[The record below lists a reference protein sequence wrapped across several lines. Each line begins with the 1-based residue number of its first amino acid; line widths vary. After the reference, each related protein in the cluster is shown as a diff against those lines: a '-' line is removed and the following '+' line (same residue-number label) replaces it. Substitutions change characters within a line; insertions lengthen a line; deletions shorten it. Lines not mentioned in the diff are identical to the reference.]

1 VPYPDPPSAQA
12 VGRQVTSRRAFLRCV
27 LSLAG
32 ASVVGTGALAGLAGC
47 DIFGAEGNPAAPPA
61 ALTGLLS
68 DTATLADR
76 YDVAIASVATLA
88 TLLTPM
94 RDAHR
99 AHVQAL
105 AEAIGAPV
113 PAARKASSAP
123 ADREQ
128 ALAALRTAEKAARD
142 DAVNECV
149 ASPPQFAALLASI
162 AAARASHMEVLK

>member
-1 VPYPDPPSAQA
+1 VPYPDPACAQA
-12 VGRQVTSRRAFLRCV
+12 VGRRVTSRRAFLRRA
-27 LSLAG
+27 LGLAG
-32 ASVVGTGALAGLAGC
+32 AGVVGTGTLASLTGC
-47 DIFGAEGNPAAPPA
+47 DFGGESDPDAPPA

-68 DTATLADR
+68 DTAALADR
-76 YDVAIASVATLA
+76 YDAAISSVATLA

-99 AHVQAL
+99 AHVKAL

-113 PAARKASSAP
+113 PAAAKASEAP
-123 ADREQ
+123 VDRDR
-128 ALAALRTAEKAARD
+128 ALGALLTAEKAARD

-149 ASPPQFAALLASI
+149 ASPPRFAALLGSI